1 MSDTPDAVTDT
12 ATEIE
17 VVRSFLQALGRLDI
31 DAALEMTDPG
41 IEYQNVPLP
50 PARGRAAFER
60 QMRVFER
67 RFTGFEARLHAI
79 AANGGT
85 VLTERTD
92 VIEVGRVRADF
103 WVCGTFEVRAGRI
116 VLWRDYF
123 DYVDVTVAFA
133 RGAVRALAAALRGSA
148 RGGRGGLRSA

>member
-1 MSDTPDAVTDT
+1 MSDTTGAVTGT
-12 ATEIE
+12 AAEIE
-17 VVRSFLQALGRLDI
+17 VVRSFLEALERFDI
-31 DAALEMTDPG
+31 DAALDLTDPG

-60 QMRVFER
+60 QMRGFER
-67 RFTGFEARLHAI
+67 RITGFEARVHAI

-92 VIEVGRVRADF
+92 VIEVGRLRAEF
-103 WVCGTFEVRAGRI
+103 WVCGTFEVRGGKI

-133 RGAVRALAAALRGSA
+133 RGAVRALAAAVRGVGTGTSGA
-148 RGGRGGLRSA
+148 RELE

>member
-1 MSDTPDAVTDT
+1 MSDTPGAVTDT
-12 ATEIE
+12 AIEIE
-17 VVRSFLQALGRLDI
+17 VVRSFLQALERLDI

-92 VIEVGRVRADF
+92 VIEVGRLRADF

>member
-1 MSDTPDAVTDT
+1 MSDTPGSVTDT

-17 VVRSFLQALGRLDI
+17 VVRSFLQALERLDI

-50 PARGRAAFER
+50 PAQGRAAFER
-60 QMRVFER
+60 QMSVFER
-67 RFTGFEARLHAI
+67 RITGFEARVHAI

-123 DYVDVTVAFA
+123 DYVDVTMAFA

-148 RGGRGGLRSA
+148 REGPGGLRSA